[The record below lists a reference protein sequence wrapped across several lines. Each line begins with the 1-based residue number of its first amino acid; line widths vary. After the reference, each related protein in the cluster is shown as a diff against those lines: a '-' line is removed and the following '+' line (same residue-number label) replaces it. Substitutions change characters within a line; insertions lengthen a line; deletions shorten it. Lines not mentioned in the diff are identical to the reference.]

1 LSTSSKSLIRRA
13 HVRRNAEQ
21 WQDIIH
27 RFEQSGQTR
36 DAFCAKHALALST
49 FSRWRQ
55 RLRALSVLPPLSRE
69 AVSFVELSAPD
80 NEVTA
85 LPSSSWD
92 VELQLGAD
100 IVLRLRRSC

>member
-1 LSTSSKSLIRRA
+1 MSTSRSLIRRPR
-13 HVRRNAEQ
+13 VRRNTEQ

-36 DAFCAKHALALST
+36 DAFCAEQALALST

-55 RLRALSVLPPLSRE
+55 RLRALSALPPRSNE
-69 AVSFVELSAPD
+69 AISFVELPVAD
-80 NEVTA
+80 DAMGV
-85 LPSSSWD
+85 PSSVDWD

>member
-1 LSTSSKSLIRRA
+1 MSTSRSLIRRPR
-13 HVRRNAEQ
+13 VRRNTEQ

-36 DAFCAKHALALST
+36 DAFCAEHALALST

-55 RLRALSVLPPLSRE
+55 RLRALSASPPLSRE
-69 AVSFVELSAPD
+69 AVSFVELSAAED
-80 NEVTA
+80 A
-85 LPSSSWD
+85 MDAPSSVDWD